1 MGLLISHLI
10 RPFKCV
16 FIWAL
21 FKCYLRVFNIF
32 QLYFLLKSMFVD
44 NIYEH
49 NTNNTFDTFDKLE

>member
-1 MGLLISHLI
+1 MGLLISLLI

-16 FIWAL
+16 FIWAIL
-21 FKCYLRVFNIF
+21 IGLIRVLF

-49 NTNNTFDTFDKLE
+49 NTNNTFDTFDKL